1 MWANKHLLWLNLD
14 MARALAFGRLVVAW
28 GTLAAFILVGE
39 AWLADLASMV
49 KSTGFVLVNCG
60 DILVRLRRVLSRPTI
75 FPSCSVS
82 PSVLSS

>member
-49 KSTGFVLVNCG
+49 KSTGLFWLIVV
-60 DILVRLRRVLSRPTI
+60 I
-75 FPSCSVS
+75 FWCAFGEC
-82 PSVLSS
+82 